1 MAQSKKK
8 IDLALQTLFS
18 ELETRAHDAQFI
30 EDFDKSGSFLKKKRW
45 NKYYW
50 YWQYRKGAKTI
61 QKYVGKFT
69 SKDITDRVE
78 RFEQLKSNYDARR
91 AIVKSLIAGGLP
103 TPDAFSGEVV
113 RAMGKAGFFRLR
125 GVLVGTTAYQCYSG
139 MLGYKLSAATLGTQ
153 DADFAQ
159 FFAISQKIDDKMPP
173 ILDVLREVAA
183 DFREV
188 PHLSDPAAATAFV
201 SDKMKYKVE
210 FLTPNRGSDN
220 YGGKPARMPAL
231 GGASAE
237 PLRFLD
243 FLIREPTKTVILH
256 DDGVAVTVPTP
267 ERYAIH
273 KLIVSDRRRASERSK
288 IEKDLK
294 QAETLID
301 ALSER
306 HSYNLFEAWQEAWD
320 RGPGWKEALL
330 SGVDQI
336 DREARSLLDGSGGQ
350 RCQSPK
356 ARPIPLYGHR
366 SLLLGNQLTEHELP
380 RPRLARDRALL
391 LPAS

>member
-1 MAQSKKK
+1 MTPSKK
-8 IDLALQTLFS
+8 IDLAIQTLFS
-18 ELETRAHDAQFI
+18 EMESRAHDAQFI
-30 EDFDKSGSFLKKKRW
+30 EDFDKSGTFLKRKRW

-50 YWQYRKGAKTI
+50 YWQYRSGNKVV
-61 QKYVGKFT
+61 QKYVGPFT
-69 SKDITDRVE
+69 NKNVTDRVN
-78 RFEQLKSNYDARR
+78 RLDQLKSNYESRR
-91 AIVKSLIAGGLP
+91 EIVKSLIAGGLP
-103 TPDAFSGEVV
+103 SPDPFSGEIV

-173 ILDVLREVAA
+173 ILKVLGEVAP

-188 PHLSDPAAATAFV
+188 PHLSDPMAATAFV

-210 FLTPNRGSDN
+210 FLTPNRGSDD
-220 YGGKPARMPAL
+220 YGGKPAPMPAL

-243 FLIREPTKTVILH
+243 FLIRDPVPTVILH
-256 DDGVAVTVPTP
+256 DDGVPVTVPTP

-273 KLIVSDRRRASERSK
+273 KLIVSDRRREGQRSK
-288 IEKDLK
+288 IEKDLR
-294 QAETLID
+294 QAEMLID

-320 RGPGWKEALL
+320 RGPAWKEALV
-330 SGVDQI
+330 SGIDQI
-336 DREARSLLDGSGGQ
+336 DSKARSLLETAVAKGAS
-350 RCQSPK
+350 RRKRNLSTLWPIEE
-356 ARPIPLYGHR
+356 RPTTDEP
-366 SLLLGNQLTEHELP
+366 TP
-380 RPRLARDRALL
+380 TA
-391 LPAS
+391 